1 MVPFFP
7 FAAVGQNSIEF
18 AIGRAVSSIDKR
30 LPFFWKN
37 KPIFCMVLI
46 PYFEIT

>member
-18 AIGRAVSSIDKR
+18 SIESVSSIDKR
-30 LPFFWKN
+30 LPKFSGK
-37 KPIFCMVLI
+37 
-46 PYFEIT
+46 